1 MESEPEEIRFGIVAV
16 KKGIATPE
24 QIVKAFEIQLSEDLS
39 GREHS
44 RIGKILL
51 DQGVINRSQ
60 LNEILGALKK
70 TETDIT

>member
-16 KKGIATPE
+16 K
-24 QIVKAFEIQLSEDLS
+24 AFEIQLSEDLS
-39 GREHS
+39 GGEHS

-60 LNEILGALKK
+60 LNEILQALKK
-70 TETDIT
+70 PEQI

>member
-24 QIVKAFEIQLSEDLS
+24 QIVKAFEIQLSEDLAR
-39 GREHS
+39 GEHS

-51 DQGVINRSQ
+51 DQGVITHSQ
-60 LNEILGALKK
+60 LNEILQVLKK
-70 TETDIT
+70 PEQI